1 MAVCNERETELGELA
16 WAAQWR
22 NLATRRIV
30 DFFLL
35 QASVLQAA
43 SPPEQPTPADGF
55 TCSTDSQSSPH
66 PIYRQAST
74 TTSAPAHAAQRYG

>member
-55 TCSTDSQSSPH
+55 TCSTDSQSSPY
-66 PIYRQAST
+66 PIYRQAT
-74 TTSAPAHAAQRYG
+74 TTTAHLRTQPQRYG